1 MSTNPEDGGLRNTLY
16 KKETR
21 SKRRMTPMR
30 RFAWRIVAAIGV
42 GLIRTFWATCRVVRV
57 IGDAGTPRRLEVAFV
72 EGRQAVQSLRPD
84 WTRPFARYGWAGSAT

>member
-1 MSTNPEDGGLRNTLY
+1 MPTNPEDGGLRNTLY

-42 GLIRTFWATCRVVRV
+42 GVVRMFWATCRVVRI
-57 IGDAGTPRRLEVAFV
+57 IGDENMARAL
-72 EGRQAVQSLRPD
+72 AVNSSLIPVSGFRSPG
-84 WTRPFARYGWAGSAT
+84 PAN